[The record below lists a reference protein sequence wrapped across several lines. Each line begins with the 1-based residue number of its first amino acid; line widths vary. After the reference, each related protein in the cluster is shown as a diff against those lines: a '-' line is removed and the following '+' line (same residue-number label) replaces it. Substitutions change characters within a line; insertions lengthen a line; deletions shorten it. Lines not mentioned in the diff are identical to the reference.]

1 MKYNVF
7 ILYLLSKCFFL
18 FTVFYTHYLPMSI
31 SIYLSVSIYL
41 IYLYIYLALSV
52 YQSISI
58 YISIN
63 LSVYL
68 YLSIN
73 LSIIPFHALSHA
85 LFNRVLLAKIRLLCP
100 FLPPVFPLRNSH
112 DILYGF
118 IPLIIFNILFRIFI

>member
-1 MKYNVF
+1 MYSYCICCLNASF
-7 ILYLLSKCFFL
+7 CLQSFTHTIYLCLYL
-18 FTVFYTHYLPMSI
+18 
-31 SIYLSVSIYL
+31 SIYLSIYL

-100 FLPPVFPLRNSH
+100 FLPPVFPLRSSH